1 MSSSLSL
8 GMISIATLTSIASAQ
23 PAATLWWEVN
33 DGNGW
38 QTGDIATTSSTL
50 AVRMMGSWTGNAI
63 FELTAFDATI
73 ASPTGSTDTVSD
85 FFQHDYLRF
94 NNEGF
99 AAFRFGN
106 VLKIDRPTDS
116 ALPGQGT
123 RWISPYQSTSVPE
136 RLLDNP
142 IELFRYSLTLDTTQT
157 GLRTISQ
164 VHFPLPSRQGGSE
177 INVVSLDFGGD
188 QPIAVP
194 TTRFDARINYIPS
207 PGSLA
212 LLAGISGFVTRRRR

>member
-1 MSSSLSL
+1 MNTRTIL
-8 GMISIATLTSIASAQ
+8 GLVIGFGFASVSAAQ
-23 PAATLWWEVN
+23 TTATLWWEVN
-33 DGNGW
+33 DGSGW
-38 QTGDIATTSSTL
+38 RSGDVTTSSWTL
-50 AVRMMGSWTGNAI
+50 SVRMMASWNSNAV
-63 FELTAFDATI
+63 FELTAFDAIVT
-73 ASPTGSTDTVSD
+73 SPIGSTDNVSD
-85 FFQHDYLRF
+85 FFQHDFLRF
-94 NNEGF
+94 DSQGF

-164 VHFPLPSRQGGSE
+164 MHFPLPSRQGGSAT
-177 INVVSLDFGGD
+177 NVLSLDFGGD
-188 QPIAVP
+188 QPVAVP
-194 TTRFDARINYIPS
+194 TTRLDARINYIPS

-212 LLAGISGFVTRRRR
+212 LLSVVVGIAARRRR